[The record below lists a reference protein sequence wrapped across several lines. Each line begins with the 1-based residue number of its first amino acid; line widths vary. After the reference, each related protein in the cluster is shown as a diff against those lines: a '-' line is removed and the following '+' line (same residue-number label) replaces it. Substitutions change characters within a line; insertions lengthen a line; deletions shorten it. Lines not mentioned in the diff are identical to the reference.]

1 MQHRQRRNAHT
12 YAVDSWKMPCASQ
25 RKKQYAAQS
34 AVDEKISRYGQTC
47 PFSKTCLQGMKKKGE
62 PIDMPL
68 GKRISPSLPRAQR
81 NEVPQQ
87 KRGGR
92 EAASPEELAS
102 SISFQTQNPLYSF
115 DDMILNRDTVDAI
128 QDVLSLYEKQSLLFD
143 RWGLGETHKLQKQGG
158 INLYGP
164 SGTGKTMAAHAIAHQ
179 LGRKLLPVSYAQIES
194 KYVGETAKNLTA
206 MFRFARETKA
216 LLFFDEADALLSR
229 RVTNMSNSTDVSVN
243 QTRSVLLLLL
253 GEFDD
258 LVLFATNFLSNYD
271 PAFLR
276 RILAHIRFDLSDEDS
291 RAKLWQRYIPPQM
304 PTDADIP
311 LLARTFAGITG
322 ADIANAVFSAALR
335 AARRDESFVRHA
347 YFEDAI
353 RRVVRSREDH
363 AELGTLTER
372 RTVSEEYV
380 KNQLGGLPK

>member
-1 MQHRQRRNAHT
+1 MALR
-12 YAVDSWKMPCASQ
+12 
-25 RKKQYAAQS
+25 
-34 AVDEKISRYGQTC
+34 
-47 PFSKTCLQGMKKKGE
+47 
-62 PIDMPL
+62 
-68 GKRISPSLPRAQR
+68 
-81 NEVPQQ
+81 
-87 KRGGR
+87 
-92 EAASPEELAS
+92 
-102 SISFQTQNPLYSF
+102 
-115 DDMILNRDTVDAI
+115 
-128 QDVLSLYEKQSLLFD
+128 
-143 RWGLGETHKLQKQGG
+143 
-158 INLYGP
+158 
-164 SGTGKTMAAHAIAHQ
+164 GTGKTMAAHAIAHQ

-304 PTDADIP
+304 PTFRCSRGRSPGLREPTSQTPSSRPRCGRRDGTRASSAMRISRTRSGGSSGAGRIMQN
-311 LLARTFAGITG
+311 LAR
-322 ADIANAVFSAALR
+322 
-335 AARRDESFVRHA
+335 
-347 YFEDAI
+347 
-353 RRVVRSREDH
+353 
-363 AELGTLTER
+363 
-372 RTVSEEYV
+372 
-380 KNQLGGLPK
+380 